1 MRAGVPP
8 PALHADAVVRD
19 GFALRSPFGFPFP
32 TGAGIEPGHAGGP
45 RMGAVFPAL
54 DGQSQC
60 VDRGGVVEEVAQR
73 AGRAG
78 GFHAEDAAAVG
89 GAGEDVLVGL
99 EG

>member
-1 MRAGVPP
+1 
-8 PALHADAVVRD
+8 
-19 GFALRSPFGFPFP
+19 
-32 TGAGIEPGHAGGP
+32 
-45 RMGAVFPAL
+45 MGAVFSAL

-60 VDRGGVVEEVAQR
+60 VDRGGVLEEVAQR

-78 GFHAEDAAAVG
+78 GFHAEDAAGVG